1 MAEISSLL
9 TLQGQ
14 LALLT
19 LIGFF
24 LARKGIINAQGR
36 KCLTDLLINVILP
49 ANIIQ
54 SFLVEFSWDVLK
66 SSASILVISLALQIG
81 CVVLCALGY
90 NWLPFARRSVYQYG
104 TVCSNGAFLGSAL
117 VDGIWGS
124 SGLLLSSIYLIPQR
138 VAMWSVG
145 VSYFLQDEKPASKE
159 EMRADRRAVLRKTF
173 THPCILAVVV
183 GMVLMASQLPLPGF
197 LGRTVKSLSNCNMG
211 VSMILIG
218 AIIGS
223 SRMGKLWDKDCFLYC
238 LIRLGLIPAAVLLG
252 CLLAGCGGQLL
263 SHREIVRAV
272 FFTAQDAG
280 YTVTLLT
287 SDQQSE
293 DSAACKTFTGSGA
306 TCAAAW
312 NAAAQTMNGQ
322 PFYGL
327 MDLAVL
333 PAECSWPLAEE
344 IAQLLQSTA
353 RPAPEIAVFV
363 LDPAVQ
369 MPIQDQTPTLY
380 ENLKALEEKQQLHC
394 GLQTLFDNAET
405 AAVPVSAGGEYA
417 MLFYD
422 TAANTA
428 RQTQSPLAAQL
439 AAILCGQA
447 HRLDCTLPDDL
458 HLAAKAAAD
467 VQVLAPGSV
476 RVNLTLRDVEL
487 KDLTP
492 AARPDAELQV
502 AFAAAANRE
511 FDGLITVLYGING
524 PDADPLD
531 LCFWLQN
538 RYGST
543 QGALR
548 AELTLH
554 WHHPGEG

>member
-1 MAEISSLL
+1 MA
-9 TLQGQ
+9 
-14 LALLT
+14 
-19 LIGFF
+19 
-24 LARKGIINAQGR
+24 GI
-36 KCLTDLLINVILP
+36 
-49 ANIIQ
+49 
-54 SFLVEFSWDVLK
+54 
-66 SSASILVISLALQIG
+66 
-81 CVVLCALGY
+81 
-90 NWLPFARRSVYQYG
+90 
-104 TVCSNGAFLGSAL
+104 
-117 VDGIWGS
+117 
-124 SGLLLSSIYLIPQR
+124 
-138 VAMWSVG
+138 MH
-145 VSYFLQDEKPASKE
+145 
-159 EMRADRRAVLRKTF
+159 KTSR
-173 THPCILAVVV
+173 
-183 GMVLMASQLPLPGF
+183 LM
-197 LGRTVKSLSNCNMG
+197 
-211 VSMILIG
+211 
-218 AIIGS
+218 
-223 SRMGKLWDKDCFLYC
+223 
-238 LIRLGLIPAAVLLG
+238 AAVLLS

-333 PAECSWPLAEE
+333 PAGCSWPLAEE

-467 VQVLAPGSV
+467 VQVLAPDSV
-476 RVNLTLRDVEL
+476 RVNLTLRDCL
-487 KDLTP
+487 
-492 AARPDAELQV
+492 
-502 AFAAAANRE
+502 
-511 FDGLITVLYGING
+511 LYTS
-524 PDADPLD
+524 PSPRD
-531 LCFWLQN
+531 
-538 RYGST
+538 S
-543 QGALR
+543 
-548 AELTLH
+548 
-554 WHHPGEG
+554 

>member
-1 MAEISSLL
+1 M
-9 TLQGQ
+9 
-14 LALLT
+14 
-19 LIGFF
+19 
-24 LARKGIINAQGR
+24 
-36 KCLTDLLINVILP
+36 
-49 ANIIQ
+49 
-54 SFLVEFSWDVLK
+54 
-66 SSASILVISLALQIG
+66 
-81 CVVLCALGY
+81 
-90 NWLPFARRSVYQYG
+90 
-104 TVCSNGAFLGSAL
+104 
-117 VDGIWGS
+117 
-124 SGLLLSSIYLIPQR
+124 
-138 VAMWSVG
+138 
-145 VSYFLQDEKPASKE
+145 
-159 EMRADRRAVLRKTF
+159 
-173 THPCILAVVV
+173 
-183 GMVLMASQLPLPGF
+183 
-197 LGRTVKSLSNCNMG
+197 
-211 VSMILIG
+211 
-218 AIIGS
+218 
-223 SRMGKLWDKDCFLYC
+223 
-238 LIRLGLIPAAVLLG
+238 AAVLLG

-312 NAAAQTMNGQ
+312 NAAAQTMSGQ

-333 PAECSWPLAEE
+333 PAGCSWPLAEE

-511 FDGLITVLYGING
+511 FDGLTTALYGING
-524 PDADPLD
+524 PDVDPLD

>member
-1 MAEISSLL
+1 MA
-9 TLQGQ
+9 
-14 LALLT
+14 
-19 LIGFF
+19 
-24 LARKGIINAQGR
+24 GIM
-36 KCLTDLLINVILP
+36 
-49 ANIIQ
+49 
-54 SFLVEFSWDVLK
+54 
-66 SSASILVISLALQIG
+66 
-81 CVVLCALGY
+81 Y
-90 NWLPFARRSVYQYG
+90 
-104 TVCSNGAFLGSAL
+104 
-117 VDGIWGS
+117 
-124 SGLLLSSIYLIPQR
+124 
-138 VAMWSVG
+138 
-145 VSYFLQDEKPASKE
+145 
-159 EMRADRRAVLRKTF
+159 KTSR
-173 THPCILAVVV
+173 
-183 GMVLMASQLPLPGF
+183 LM
-197 LGRTVKSLSNCNMG
+197 
-211 VSMILIG
+211 
-218 AIIGS
+218 
-223 SRMGKLWDKDCFLYC
+223 
-238 LIRLGLIPAAVLLG
+238 AAVLLG

-333 PAECSWPLAEE
+333 PAGCSWPLAEE

-476 RVNLTLRDVEL
+476 RVNLTLDRKSV
-487 KDLTP
+487 
-492 AARPDAELQV
+492 V
-502 AFAAAANRE
+502 
-511 FDGLITVLYGING
+511 
-524 PDADPLD
+524 
-531 LCFWLQN
+531 
-538 RYGST
+538 
-543 QGALR
+543 
-548 AELTLH
+548 
-554 WHHPGEG
+554 

>member
-1 MAEISSLL
+1 MA
-9 TLQGQ
+9 
-14 LALLT
+14 
-19 LIGFF
+19 
-24 LARKGIINAQGR
+24 GI
-36 KCLTDLLINVILP
+36 VH
-49 ANIIQ
+49 
-54 SFLVEFSWDVLK
+54 
-66 SSASILVISLALQIG
+66 
-81 CVVLCALGY
+81 
-90 NWLPFARRSVYQYG
+90 
-104 TVCSNGAFLGSAL
+104 
-117 VDGIWGS
+117 
-124 SGLLLSSIYLIPQR
+124 
-138 VAMWSVG
+138 
-145 VSYFLQDEKPASKE
+145 
-159 EMRADRRAVLRKTF
+159 KTSR
-173 THPCILAVVV
+173 
-183 GMVLMASQLPLPGF
+183 LM
-197 LGRTVKSLSNCNMG
+197 
-211 VSMILIG
+211 
-218 AIIGS
+218 
-223 SRMGKLWDKDCFLYC
+223 
-238 LIRLGLIPAAVLLG
+238 AAVLLG

-333 PAECSWPLAEE
+333 PAGCSWPLAEE

-380 ENLKALEEKQQLHC
+380 ENLKALEERQQLHC

-428 RQTQSPLAAQL
+428 CQTQSPLAAQL

-458 HLAAKAAAD
+458 HLAAKAFLGGILLQKIIVFVAS
-467 VQVLAPGSV
+467 VQKQQGIRALAQPIQ
-476 RVNLTLRDVEL
+476 LFLFL
-487 KDLTP
+487 P
-492 AARPDAELQV
+492 AAVPHKTEIPQHHHGV
-502 AFAAAANRE
+502 PFAQPAQLAVFEAV
-511 FDGLITVLYGING
+511 DIAVGVPCQIYHSC
-524 PDADPLD
+524 PP
-531 LCFWLQN
+531 
-538 RYGST
+538 
-543 QGALR
+543 
-548 AELTLH
+548 
-554 WHHPGEG
+554 

>member
-1 MAEISSLL
+1 MA
-9 TLQGQ
+9 
-14 LALLT
+14 
-19 LIGFF
+19 
-24 LARKGIINAQGR
+24 GI
-36 KCLTDLLINVILP
+36 
-49 ANIIQ
+49 
-54 SFLVEFSWDVLK
+54 
-66 SSASILVISLALQIG
+66 
-81 CVVLCALGY
+81 
-90 NWLPFARRSVYQYG
+90 
-104 TVCSNGAFLGSAL
+104 
-117 VDGIWGS
+117 
-124 SGLLLSSIYLIPQR
+124 
-138 VAMWSVG
+138 MH
-145 VSYFLQDEKPASKE
+145 
-159 EMRADRRAVLRKTF
+159 KTSR
-173 THPCILAVVV
+173 
-183 GMVLMASQLPLPGF
+183 LM
-197 LGRTVKSLSNCNMG
+197 
-211 VSMILIG
+211 
-218 AIIGS
+218 
-223 SRMGKLWDKDCFLYC
+223 
-238 LIRLGLIPAAVLLG
+238 AAVLLG

-272 FFTAQDAG
+272 FFTAQDVG

-312 NAAAQTMNGQ
+312 NAAAQTTNGQ

-333 PAECSWPLAEE
+333 PAGCSWPLAEE

-458 HLAAKAAAD
+458 HLAVKAAAD

-502 AFAAAANRE
+502 AFDTAANRE
-511 FDGLITVLYGING
+511 FDGLITALYGING

-548 AELTLH
+548 AELTLY
-554 WHHPGEG
+554 WHRPGEG

>member
-1 MAEISSLL
+1 M
-9 TLQGQ
+9 
-14 LALLT
+14 
-19 LIGFF
+19 
-24 LARKGIINAQGR
+24 
-36 KCLTDLLINVILP
+36 
-49 ANIIQ
+49 
-54 SFLVEFSWDVLK
+54 
-66 SSASILVISLALQIG
+66 
-81 CVVLCALGY
+81 
-90 NWLPFARRSVYQYG
+90 
-104 TVCSNGAFLGSAL
+104 
-117 VDGIWGS
+117 
-124 SGLLLSSIYLIPQR
+124 
-138 VAMWSVG
+138 
-145 VSYFLQDEKPASKE
+145 
-159 EMRADRRAVLRKTF
+159 
-173 THPCILAVVV
+173 
-183 GMVLMASQLPLPGF
+183 
-197 LGRTVKSLSNCNMG
+197 
-211 VSMILIG
+211 
-218 AIIGS
+218 
-223 SRMGKLWDKDCFLYC
+223 
-238 LIRLGLIPAAVLLG
+238 
-252 CLLAGCGGQLL
+252 
-263 SHREIVRAV
+263 RAV

-333 PAECSWPLAEE
+333 PAGCSWPLAEE

-458 HLAAKAAAD
+458 HLAAKAARRCAGTGPRQRAGKPD
-467 VQVLAPGSV
+467 PAGCGTERPDSRHPPGC
-476 RVNLTLRDVEL
+476 RTAGGICRQPPTGNLTV
-487 KDLTP
+487 
-492 AARPDAELQV
+492 
-502 AFAAAANRE
+502 
-511 FDGLITVLYGING
+511 
-524 PDADPLD
+524 
-531 LCFWLQN
+531 
-538 RYGST
+538 
-543 QGALR
+543 
-548 AELTLH
+548 
-554 WHHPGEG
+554 

>member
-1 MAEISSLL
+1 MAGIMHKTSR
-9 TLQGQ
+9 
-14 LALLT
+14 
-19 LIGFF
+19 LI
-24 LARKGIINAQGR
+24 
-36 KCLTDLLINVILP
+36 
-49 ANIIQ
+49 
-54 SFLVEFSWDVLK
+54 
-66 SSASILVISLALQIG
+66 
-81 CVVLCALGY
+81 
-90 NWLPFARRSVYQYG
+90 
-104 TVCSNGAFLGSAL
+104 
-117 VDGIWGS
+117 
-124 SGLLLSSIYLIPQR
+124 
-138 VAMWSVG
+138 
-145 VSYFLQDEKPASKE
+145 
-159 EMRADRRAVLRKTF
+159 
-173 THPCILAVVV
+173 
-183 GMVLMASQLPLPGF
+183 
-197 LGRTVKSLSNCNMG
+197 
-211 VSMILIG
+211 
-218 AIIGS
+218 
-223 SRMGKLWDKDCFLYC
+223 
-238 LIRLGLIPAAVLLG
+238 AAVLLG

-312 NAAAQTMNGQ
+312 NAAAQTTNGQ

-333 PAECSWPLAEE
+333 PAGCSWPLAEE

-458 HLAAKAAAD
+458 HLAVKAAAD

-502 AFAAAANRE
+502 AFDAAANRE
-511 FDGLITVLYGING
+511 FDGLITALYGING

-548 AELTLH
+548 AELTLY
-554 WHHPGEG
+554 WHRPGEG

>member
-1 MAEISSLL
+1 MA
-9 TLQGQ
+9 
-14 LALLT
+14 
-19 LIGFF
+19 
-24 LARKGIINAQGR
+24 GI
-36 KCLTDLLINVILP
+36 
-49 ANIIQ
+49 
-54 SFLVEFSWDVLK
+54 
-66 SSASILVISLALQIG
+66 
-81 CVVLCALGY
+81 
-90 NWLPFARRSVYQYG
+90 
-104 TVCSNGAFLGSAL
+104 
-117 VDGIWGS
+117 
-124 SGLLLSSIYLIPQR
+124 
-138 VAMWSVG
+138 MH
-145 VSYFLQDEKPASKE
+145 
-159 EMRADRRAVLRKTF
+159 KTSR
-173 THPCILAVVV
+173 
-183 GMVLMASQLPLPGF
+183 LM
-197 LGRTVKSLSNCNMG
+197 
-211 VSMILIG
+211 
-218 AIIGS
+218 
-223 SRMGKLWDKDCFLYC
+223 
-238 LIRLGLIPAAVLLG
+238 AAVLLS

-333 PAECSWPLAEE
+333 PAGCSWPLAEE

-439 AAILCGQA
+439 AA
-447 HRLDCTLPDDL
+447 
-458 HLAAKAAAD
+458 KAAAD

-554 WHHPGEG
+554 WHRPGEG

>member
-1 MAEISSLL
+1 MADI
-9 TLQGQ
+9 
-14 LALLT
+14 
-19 LIGFF
+19 
-24 LARKGIINAQGR
+24 
-36 KCLTDLLINVILP
+36 
-49 ANIIQ
+49 
-54 SFLVEFSWDVLK
+54 
-66 SSASILVISLALQIG
+66 
-81 CVVLCALGY
+81 
-90 NWLPFARRSVYQYG
+90 
-104 TVCSNGAFLGSAL
+104 
-117 VDGIWGS
+117 
-124 SGLLLSSIYLIPQR
+124 
-138 VAMWSVG
+138 MH
-145 VSYFLQDEKPASKE
+145 
-159 EMRADRRAVLRKTF
+159 KTSR
-173 THPCILAVVV
+173 
-183 GMVLMASQLPLPGF
+183 LM
-197 LGRTVKSLSNCNMG
+197 
-211 VSMILIG
+211 
-218 AIIGS
+218 
-223 SRMGKLWDKDCFLYC
+223 
-238 LIRLGLIPAAVLLG
+238 AAVLLG

-333 PAECSWPLAEE
+333 PAGCSWPLAEE
-344 IAQLLQSTA
+344 ISQLLQSTA

-380 ENLKALEEKQQLHC
+380 ENLKALEEKQQLH
-394 GLQTLFDNAET
+394 
-405 AAVPVSAGGEYA
+405 
-417 MLFYD
+417 
-422 TAANTA
+422 
-428 RQTQSPLAAQL
+428 
-439 AAILCGQA
+439 CGQA

-511 FDGLITVLYGING
+511 FDGLITALYGING

-554 WHHPGEG
+554 WHRPGEG

>member
-1 MAEISSLL
+1 MA
-9 TLQGQ
+9 
-14 LALLT
+14 
-19 LIGFF
+19 
-24 LARKGIINAQGR
+24 GI
-36 KCLTDLLINVILP
+36 
-49 ANIIQ
+49 
-54 SFLVEFSWDVLK
+54 
-66 SSASILVISLALQIG
+66 
-81 CVVLCALGY
+81 
-90 NWLPFARRSVYQYG
+90 
-104 TVCSNGAFLGSAL
+104 
-117 VDGIWGS
+117 
-124 SGLLLSSIYLIPQR
+124 
-138 VAMWSVG
+138 MH
-145 VSYFLQDEKPASKE
+145 
-159 EMRADRRAVLRKTF
+159 KTSR
-173 THPCILAVVV
+173 
-183 GMVLMASQLPLPGF
+183 LM
-197 LGRTVKSLSNCNMG
+197 
-211 VSMILIG
+211 
-218 AIIGS
+218 
-223 SRMGKLWDKDCFLYC
+223 
-238 LIRLGLIPAAVLLG
+238 AAVLLG

-333 PAECSWPLAEE
+333 PAGCSWPLAEE

-394 GLQTLFDNAET
+394 GLQTLLGNAEP

-428 RQTQSPLAAQL
+428 RQTQSTLAAQL
-439 AAILCGQA
+439 VAILCGQA

-458 HLAAKAAAD
+458 HLAAKAFLGGILLQKIIVFVAA
-467 VQVLAPGSV
+467 VQ
-476 RVNLTLRDVEL
+476 
-487 KDLTP
+487 K
-492 AARPDAELQV
+492 
-502 AFAAAANRE
+502 
-511 FDGLITVLYGING
+511 
-524 PDADPLD
+524 
-531 LCFWLQN
+531 QN
-538 RYGST
+538 RV
-543 QGALR
+543 GALAQPVQPLALCGAAVPHK
-548 AELTLH
+548 AEIPQ
-554 WHHPGEG
+554 HHHGVLFAQPAQLALLEALDIAVGIPCKIYHSCPPCRSERTV

>member
-1 MAEISSLL
+1 MA
-9 TLQGQ
+9 
-14 LALLT
+14 
-19 LIGFF
+19 
-24 LARKGIINAQGR
+24 GI
-36 KCLTDLLINVILP
+36 
-49 ANIIQ
+49 
-54 SFLVEFSWDVLK
+54 
-66 SSASILVISLALQIG
+66 
-81 CVVLCALGY
+81 
-90 NWLPFARRSVYQYG
+90 
-104 TVCSNGAFLGSAL
+104 
-117 VDGIWGS
+117 
-124 SGLLLSSIYLIPQR
+124 
-138 VAMWSVG
+138 MH
-145 VSYFLQDEKPASKE
+145 
-159 EMRADRRAVLRKTF
+159 KTSR
-173 THPCILAVVV
+173 
-183 GMVLMASQLPLPGF
+183 LM
-197 LGRTVKSLSNCNMG
+197 
-211 VSMILIG
+211 
-218 AIIGS
+218 
-223 SRMGKLWDKDCFLYC
+223 
-238 LIRLGLIPAAVLLG
+238 AAVLLG

-333 PAECSWPLAEE
+333 PAGCSWPLAEE

-363 LDPAVQ
+363 LEPAVQ
-369 MPIQDQTPTLY
+369 TPIQDQTPTLY

-458 HLAAKAAAD
+458 YLPPK
-467 VQVLAPGSV
+467 PPPMC
-476 RVNLTLRDVEL
+476 RYWP
-487 KDLTP
+487 P
-492 AARPDAELQV
+492 AAC
-502 AFAAAANRE
+502 
-511 FDGLITVLYGING
+511 G
-524 PDADPLD
+524 
-531 LCFWLQN
+531 
-538 RYGST
+538 
-543 QGALR
+543 
-548 AELTLH
+548 
-554 WHHPGEG
+554 